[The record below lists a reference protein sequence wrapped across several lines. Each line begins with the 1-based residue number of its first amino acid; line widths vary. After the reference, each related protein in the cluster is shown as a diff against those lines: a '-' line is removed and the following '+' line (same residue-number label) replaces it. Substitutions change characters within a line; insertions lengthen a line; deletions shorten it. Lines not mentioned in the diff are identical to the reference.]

1 MEHTTI
7 EKKIVEK
14 YRTQKIPQWIPSS
27 TQHSDREYIEV
38 FLRQDSER
46 RIYRREDYDTITYL
60 GDLGGLFEIVRAF
73 GMVITSP
80 FVARLFYA
88 ALVSNVYL
96 IQSYLR
102 DMTPYYE
109 TKKKDGK
116 LTTESGSF
124 DSAASDKNKKEH
136 EKKNS
141 NPITTEEHSKESMG
155 KSSLIADF
163 QSNLEKP

>member
-1 MEHTTI
+1 M
-7 EKKIVEK
+7 
-14 YRTQKIPQWIPSS
+14 
-27 TQHSDREYIEV
+27 

-46 RIYRREDYDTITYL
+46 RIYKREDYDMVTYL
-60 GDLGGLFEIVRAF
+60 GDLGGLFEVVRAF

-88 ALVSNVYL
+88 ALVSNLYL

-124 DSAASDKNKKEH
+124 DSAASDTNQKEQD
-136 EKKNS
+136 EKS
-141 NPITTEEHSKESMG
+141 SLPTISRETSEESIG
-155 KSSLIADF
+155 KTSLIADF
-163 QSNLEKP
+163 NSNLEKPKINQVQDVKKRKFGSTVLNS

>member
-1 MEHTTI
+1 M
-7 EKKIVEK
+7 
-14 YRTQKIPQWIPSS
+14 
-27 TQHSDREYIEV
+27 

-46 RIYRREDYDTITYL
+46 RIYKREDYDMVTYL
-60 GDLGGLFEIVRAF
+60 GDLGGLFEVVRAF

-80 FVARLFYA
+80 FVVRLFYA
-88 ALVSNVYL
+88 ALVSNLYL

-124 DSAASDKNKKEH
+124 DSAASDTNQKEQD
-136 EKKNS
+136 EKS
-141 NPITTEEHSKESMG
+141 SLPTISRETSEESIG
-155 KSSLIADF
+155 KTSLIADF
-163 QSNLEKP
+163 NSNLEKPKINQVQDVKKRKFGSTVLNS